1 METDGGGWTLVDN
14 DAVDAE
20 VIASREA
27 GANADITMTRGS
39 VLPAYAWS
47 AAPQLMQR
55 SGSHSRPAAAH
66 VQCTDTHPPRR
77 QPQPLNLRVQ
87 SLPQAHQH
95 SV

>member
-1 METDGGGWTLVDN
+1 MSPSSTL
-14 DAVDAE
+14 A
-20 VIASREA
+20 RLRLKWEA
-27 GANADITMTRGS
+27 GSA
-39 VLPAYAWS
+39 S

-87 SLPQAHQH
+87 SLPQAQNF
-95 SV
+95 SQ